1 MSSFKRNKRNNMS
14 AATEKISLTDQK
26 IAKASFD
33 ALLKEPNSYR
43 SVNKNK
49 VKLVFQ
55 DTKNSLE
62 LPEKAVQLLKKILLL
77 LSEGKDI
84 TILPSDAELSTQE
97 AADILQ
103 VSRPHVV
110 KLLEEGKIPYHKA
123 GSHRRILQQDLATYE
138 LALKTTRKA
147 SLDYLA
153 KQAQKENLGY

>member
-1 MSSFKRNKRNNMS
+1 MS

-33 ALLKEPNSYR
+33 ALIKAPNSYR
-43 SVNKNK
+43 SVKNNT

-62 LPEKAVQLLKKILLL
+62 LPEKAVQLLKEILLL

-84 TILPSDAELSTQE
+84 TILPTDAELSTQE

-103 VSRPHVV
+103 VSRPHIV

-123 GSHRRILQQDLATYE
+123 GSHRRILQKDLTTYE

-147 SLDYLA
+147 SLDYLT
-153 KQAQKENLGY
+153 KQAQEENLGY

>member
-1 MSSFKRNKRNNMS
+1 MS
-14 AATEKISLTDQK
+14 AITETPALEDQK

-33 ALLKEPNSYR
+33 ILIKERNSYR
-43 SVNKNK
+43 STKKNRA
-49 VKLVFQ
+49 KLIFQ

-62 LPEKAVQLLKKILLL
+62 LPDKAVFLLKEILLFM
-77 LSEGKDI
+77 SEGKGI
-84 TILPSDAELSTQE
+84 TLIPTDVELSTQE

-123 GSHRRILQQDLATYE
+123 GSHRRISQQDLTSYE
-138 LALKTTRKA
+138 HALKSTRKA

-153 KQAQKENLGY
+153 KQAQEENLGY

>member
-1 MSSFKRNKRNNMS
+1 MS

-26 IAKASFD
+26 IAKACFD
-33 ALLKEPNSYR
+33 ALIKAPNSYR
-43 SVNKNK
+43 SVKNNT

-62 LPEKAVQLLKKILLL
+62 LPEKAVQLLKEILLL

-84 TILPSDAELSTQE
+84 TILPTDAELSTQE

-103 VSRPHVV
+103 VSRPHIV

-123 GSHRRILQQDLATYE
+123 GSHRRILQKDLTTYE

-147 SLDYLA
+147 SLDYLT
-153 KQAQKENLGY
+153 KQAQEENLGY

>member
-1 MSSFKRNKRNNMS
+1 MS
-14 AATEKISLTDQK
+14 AITETPALEDQK

-33 ALLKEPNSYR
+33 ILLKERNSYC
-43 SVNKNK
+43 STKKNRA
-49 VKLVFQ
+49 KLIFQ

-62 LPEKAVQLLKKILLL
+62 LPDKAVSLLKEILLFM
-77 LSEGKDI
+77 SEGKGI
-84 TILPSDAELSTQE
+84 TLIPTDVELSTQE

-123 GSHRRILQQDLATYE
+123 GSHRRISQQDLTSYE
-138 LALKTTRKA
+138 LALKSTRKA

-153 KQAQKENLGY
+153 KQAQEENLGY

>member
-1 MSSFKRNKRNNMS
+1 MCTFIRNKRNKMS
-14 AATEKISLTDQK
+14 AITETPALEDQK

-33 ALLKEPNSYR
+33 ILIKERNSYR
-43 SVNKNK
+43 STKKNRA
-49 VKLVFQ
+49 KLIFQ

-62 LPEKAVQLLKKILLL
+62 LPDKAVSLLKEILLFM
-77 LSEGKDI
+77 SEGKGI
-84 TILPSDAELSTQE
+84 TLIPTDVELSTQE

-123 GSHRRILQQDLATYE
+123 GSHRRISQQDLTFYE
-138 LALKTTRKA
+138 LALKSTRKA

-153 KQAQKENLGY
+153 KQAQEENLGY

>member
-1 MSSFKRNKRNNMS
+1 MS

-33 ALLKEPNSYR
+33 ALIKAPNSYR
-43 SVNKNK
+43 SVKNNK

-62 LPEKAVQLLKKILLL
+62 LPEKAVQLLKEILLL

-84 TILPSDAELSTQE
+84 TILPTDAELSTQE

-123 GSHRRILQQDLATYE
+123 GSHRRILQKDLATYE

-147 SLDYLA
+147 SLDYLT
-153 KQAQKENLGY
+153 KQAQEENLGY

>member
-1 MSSFKRNKRNNMS
+1 MSKFKRNKRNNMS
-14 AATEKISLTDQK
+14 AATQKISLTDQK

-43 SVNKNK
+43 SVKNNK

-62 LPEKAVQLLKKILLL
+62 LPEKAVQLLKEILLL

-84 TILPSDAELSTQE
+84 TILPTDAELSTQE

-103 VSRPHVV
+103 VSRPHIV

-123 GSHRRILQQDLATYE
+123 GSHRRILQKDLTTYE

-147 SLDYLA
+147 SLDYLT
-153 KQAQKENLGY
+153 KQAQEENLGY

>member
-1 MSSFKRNKRNNMS
+1 MS
-14 AATEKISLTDQK
+14 AATQKISLTDQK

-43 SVNKNK
+43 SVKNNK

-62 LPEKAVQLLKKILLL
+62 LPEKAVQLLKEILLL

-84 TILPSDAELSTQE
+84 TILPTDAELSTQE
-97 AADILQ
+97 AADILH

-123 GSHRRILQQDLATYE
+123 GLILWAMLWNISWYRRP
-138 LALKTTRKA
+138 
-147 SLDYLA
+147 
-153 KQAQKENLGY
+153 

>member
-1 MSSFKRNKRNNMS
+1 MP
-14 AATEKISLTDQK
+14 AATQKISLTDQK

-43 SVNKNK
+43 SVKNNK

-55 DTKNSLE
+55 DTKNNLE
-62 LPEKAVQLLKKILLL
+62 LPEKAVQLLKEILLL

-84 TILPSDAELSTQE
+84 TIIPTDAELSTQE

-123 GSHRRILQQDLATYE
+123 GSHRRILQQDLTTYE

-153 KQAQKENLGY
+153 KQAQEENLGY

>member
-1 MSSFKRNKRNNMS
+1 MSVLS
-14 AATEKISLTDQK
+14 EKIAPTDQK
-26 IAKASFD
+26 LAKAGFET
-33 ALLKEPNSYR
+33 LINERNSYR
-43 SVNKNK
+43 PFKKNK
-49 VKLVFQ
+49 ATLVFKE
-55 DTKNSLE
+55 TKNSVE
-62 LPEKAVQLLKKILLL
+62 LPEKAVQLLKEILLL

-84 TILPSDAELSTQE
+84 TIIPTDAELSTQE

-123 GSHRRILQQDLATYE
+123 GSHRRISQQDLATYE

-153 KQAQKENLGY
+153 KQAQEENLGY